1 MSWSCWQKVVLWQ
14 TVSDWVASLQHWQ
27 CPTPM
32 SVSGTDCTLVHM
44 MLYTLYTTSTVNTSL
59 ATITHS
65 LRSCWL
71 GPLDSSWLYPTS
83 YTYLYINMIT
93 ICKKCF
99 ILCKWLIMIRPHFAR
114 KDVVI
119 LRFRFRTRTG
129 NFFCKIHHWEL
140 KYHKSSKN
148 TLYSKLDW
156 LSIIINQLI
165 LKKLELV
172 SIVSRICSSSVSY
185 YIVFLVLV

>member
-1 MSWSCWQKVVLWQ
+1 MPCLEVADRKLCFGRLLVTEWHLCSTDSVLLLCQ
-14 TVSDWVASLQHWQ
+14 CQGLTVQ
-27 CPTPM
+27 P
-32 SVSGTDCTLVHM
+32 VHM
-44 MLYTLYTTSTVNTSL
+44 MLYTLYTRSTVNTSL

-99 ILCKWLIMIRPHFAR
+99 ILCKWLIMIRPHFVR

-148 TLYSKLDW
+148 TLYSKLTD
-156 LSIIINQLI
+156 LT
-165 LKKLELV
+165 
-172 SIVSRICSSSVSY
+172 
-185 YIVFLVLV
+185 